1 MEDELPLPLPDRR
14 TLNNNNSL
22 KSSEQNIMDE
32 KNKFKNETN
41 SPEKAFND
49 LKESK
54 NSISTIKIMQT
65 EDMRN
70 KILSYK
76 LLSDKTMYIN
86 VIQNDKKVNKCNII
100 LFGPSGGGKSSFI
113 RSLYRALYNSNILPS
128 DTINKLIIRKKYHN
142 EGTLLF
148 TQFHL
153 VKESEN
159 NSGIM
164 ICDTRGHVK
173 MNDNEKEQFKL
184 VLEGKVKD
192 GVMIEQK
199 ANRDPLALWEFWKKS
214 SELFPKEIFNE
225 EESGNIRSIPHSVV
239 FVFDG
244 NIDEIIPIED
254 IKFYQDLV
262 NLSKNKGYKEVH
274 VILSKADEFEKNIL
288 ERNKDLSEPEIH
300 IKLNKMKD
308 IKIEKV
314 ISILGVNRSNVH
326 FIENYHLEEQNS
338 NSTEIDYNVLKTM
351 IDMLN
356 TSELFI
362 LDKMNKKFNCFG
374 LC

>member
-142 EGTLLF
+142 EGSRPAIPASLPMPTP
-148 TQFHL
+148 
-153 VKESEN
+153 N
-159 NSGIM
+159 G
-164 ICDTRGHVK
+164 
-173 MNDNEKEQFKL
+173 
-184 VLEGKVKD
+184 
-192 GVMIEQK
+192 
-199 ANRDPLALWEFWKKS
+199 KS
-214 SELFPKEIFNE
+214 STI
-225 EESGNIRSIPHSVV
+225 
-239 FVFDG
+239 
-244 NIDEIIPIED
+244 
-254 IKFYQDLV
+254 
-262 NLSKNKGYKEVH
+262 
-274 VILSKADEFEKNIL
+274 
-288 ERNKDLSEPEIH
+288 
-300 IKLNKMKD
+300 
-308 IKIEKV
+308 
-314 ISILGVNRSNVH
+314 
-326 FIENYHLEEQNS
+326 
-338 NSTEIDYNVLKTM
+338 
-351 IDMLN
+351 
-356 TSELFI
+356 
-362 LDKMNKKFNCFG
+362 
-374 LC
+374 

>member
-326 FIENYHLEEQNS
+326 FIENYHLEEQNL